1 MGINTSILKKE
12 LRCDLTWWAAN
23 CTWKYYFNKLCQTV
37 ACDNLLKEIY
47 VQSEEYKALEYATIP

>member
-23 CTWKYYFNKLCQTV
+23 CTWKYYFNKPVRTV
-37 ACDNLLKEIY
+37 ACDNVLKEIY
-47 VQSEEYKALEYATIP
+47 VQSEDYKALE